1 MVNKVLQGICYII
14 HLLFHKTHF
23 TNICFMSLCNSNRVL
38 IIQASYHVTTRTLD
52 QREAKR
58 AHFYNSIHNH
68 SKKRSYINLCMEMM
82 CLWKKRPWYSILIS
96 NRNQKTMGNC
106 ISSIRN
112 KMVIKSIQHR
122 FVETKTCSNKK
133 RTLYLHHFVLYPY
146 CYSALY
152 K

>member
-1 MVNKVLQGICYII
+1 
-14 HLLFHKTHF
+14 
-23 TNICFMSLCNSNRVL
+23 MSLCNSNRVL

-68 SKKRSYINLCMEMM
+68 SKKRSYINLCMEMI

-122 FVETKTCSNKK
+122 FVETKHAQTKKHTLTISIILFCIHIATLHYTNKRICYENENKLCRRKK
-133 RTLYLHHFVLYPY
+133 RL
-146 CYSALY
+146 S
-152 K
+152 